1 MKQISTRANLCFALP
16 LLTAIACDVDGH
28 YAGVDAGAGAD
39 ADVDAAAQHLGNDP
53 ATLVLGQPNFE
64 SAEPNAG
71 GASQRSL
78 RFPYG
83 IAADGTSLWVGDAGN
98 ARVLRWQDPQ
108 TSFAP
113 AAQVLGRSSFE
124 DASDFTGATA
134 ANLWGAAET
143 AGVAVSGSKLLV
155 ADTSCHR
162 VLVWNPLPTTNGQAA
177 SFVLGQPSPT
187 SCSQPPAASGAG
199 RLRFPYGIWTDGTRL
214 AVADRGN
221 HRVLLWK
228 TFPTTNG
235 QPADLVLGQPD
246 FAQAESVSPPTAASM
261 KAPTAVYSD
270 GTRLYVADTY
280 NHRVLIWSAFPTTNG
295 QPADL
300 VIGQSAFSGSSPGSS
315 KSELSGPRG
324 MIHAGTKLYV
334 ADTDNHRV
342 VIFDPL
348 PTTSGASA
356 IGLFGQADFGTGGLP
371 PVPTQASLKW
381 PAALAIFGS
390 SLYVTDNFEHRVLR
404 FGL

>member
-1 MKQISTRANLCFALP
+1 MQMATRSNLYFALP
-16 LLTAIACDVDGH
+16 LLTAIACHVDGH
-28 YAGVDAGAGAD
+28 YAGIDAGADTD
-39 ADVDAAAQHLGNDP
+39 ADVDALPQHLGNDP

-71 GASQRSL
+71 GVSQRSL
-78 RFPYG
+78 RYPYG
-83 IAADGTSLWVGDAGN
+83 IAADGASIWVGDAGN

-134 ANLWGAAET
+134 VNLRGAAET
-143 AGVAVSGSKLLV
+143 AGIAVSGSKLLV
-155 ADTSCHR
+155 ADTTSNR

-177 SFVLGQPSPT
+177 SFVLGQLSPT
-187 SCSQPPAASGAG
+187 CCSQPPAGNGAG
-199 RLRFPYGIWTDGTRL
+199 QLGLPYGTWTDGTRV

-221 HRVLLWK
+221 HRVLIWK

-235 QPADLVLGQPD
+235 QPADLVLGQPG
-246 FAQAESVSPPTAASM
+246 FGQADSVSPPTAASM

-280 NHRVLIWSAFPTTNG
+280 NHRVLIWSSFPTTNG

-300 VIGQSAFSGSSPGSS
+300 VIGQPTFAGSSAGSS

-324 MIHAGTKLYV
+324 MIHAGTRLYV

-348 PTTSGASA
+348 PATSGASA
-356 IGLFGQADFGTGGLP
+356 VGLFGQADFGADGLP
-371 PVPTQASLKW
+371 PVATQASLKW
-381 PAALAIFGS
+381 PAALAISGS